1 MGYKRAVIRPGNGL
15 RPKRGQLVTVKYVLK
30 RIDNYVILRTHDHCC
45 FFSIFLSSNRI
56 DLIKNCRKSNYYQ
69 MMSQM
74 QIIEQV
80 AKLPSGQI
88 VDACGG
94 EKPISFVLGGCEI
107 KLWFRSK
114 KLTK

>member
-1 MGYKRAVIRPGNGL
+1 
-15 RPKRGQLVTVKYVLK
+15 
-30 RIDNYVILRTHDHCC
+30 
-45 FFSIFLSSNRI
+45 
-56 DLIKNCRKSNYYQ
+56 

-74 QIIEQV
+74 QINEQV

-107 KLWFRSK
+107 IKIMVSVK
-114 KLTK
+114 KVDKIIQNCIEIHDFL